1 MILQPILNYK
11 SFYEVFRQGVV
22 DNGYTAVARLLFKPF
37 YDMNSSVAVNMDSG
51 MLFGVDNQ
59 NANTWGKG
67 TEPIPREVKTTAGK
81 NEALDALIQYF
92 SSEEFQSEIVDAL
105 REEMLDAM
113 VNLVQSCS
121 NLPTTVR
128 TKILKCYASNKH
140 AEFLARTFQRA
151 LLANNKVST
160 PKRKKKAT
168 EKNSESLDEFDR
180 LLNRRRKKPKTDVPK
195 TVQPQELGYVSQ
207 LYVAYG
213 QIAPDAN
220 ITQPDDLDAINMRE
234 HFEFQRKTYYLAETV
249 HQGTRDTVQPDEDD
263 PFDTLKDEIE
273 IGIFEAKRGKYADAV
288 KRIDVIVGVA
298 GSVVL
303 STGVDNA
310 TFQWVGPGEKKG
322 VCHMLVNDGRLR
334 WIV

>member
-11 SFYEVFRQGVV
+11 SYFEAFRQGVV
-22 DNGYTAVARLLFKPF
+22 DDGYTAVARLLFKPL
-37 YDMNSSVAVNMDSG
+37 YYHESAVVVFMENG
-51 MLFGVDNQ
+51 ELLGVDNQ
-59 NANTWGKG
+59 NSNAWAKG
-67 TEPIPREVKTTAGK
+67 TESIPNEVKKAAAK
-81 NEALDALIQYF
+81 NGTLQVLIQYF
-92 SSEEFQSEIVDAL
+92 SSQEFQEEIADAL
-105 REEMLDAM
+105 REEMMEAM
-113 VNLVQSCS
+113 VDLVQSCS
-121 NLPTTVR
+121 NLPATVR
-128 TKILKCYASNKH
+128 TKILKCHTSKKY

-151 LLANNKVST
+151 LLADNKVST
-160 PKRKKKAT
+160 PKRKKKAAD
-168 EKNSESLDEFDR
+168 KNSESLDEFDR
-180 LLNRRRKKPKTDVPK
+180 LLNRRRRKPKTDVPK

-220 ITQPDDLDAINMRE
+220 ITQPADLDAINMRE

-334 WIV
+334 WIE